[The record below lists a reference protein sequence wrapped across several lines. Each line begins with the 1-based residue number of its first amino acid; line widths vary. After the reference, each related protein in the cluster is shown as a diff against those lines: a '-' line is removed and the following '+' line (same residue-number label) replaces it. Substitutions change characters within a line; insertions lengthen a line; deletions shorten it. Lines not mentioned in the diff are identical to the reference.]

1 MLWEESSPIVV
12 LREVCGSRSSLRP
25 ERQLMP
31 AHTDACIVSES
42 GFSNICRV
50 WKVVPNASVLKLVVP
65 NASVLKLEQRNCG
78 TMRLSTLAS

>member
-50 WKVVPNASVLKLVVP
+50 WKVVPNASVLKL
-65 NASVLKLEQRNCG
+65 EQRNCG